1 MEKILNQEEID
12 ALFRA
17 TMKGQ
22 VASEKTRAPQKSVA
36 NFNLREISQINKE
49 QVRAL
54 STLHESFARNIANS
68 LGAYL
73 RVGFDFNLVS
83 VEQLTY
89 SEIISRLPELTYL
102 CSMRM
107 QPIEAVGLLQM
118 DLAVAFPIMD
128 LVLGGPGTGAVELR
142 DLTEIEEQILE
153 SVMRILTRELQSAW
167 APVLPVEIGFE
178 QRQQSSH
185 AQVLMGPTERC
196 LALSFEIKL
205 LEAHGVLNV
214 TLPAVASN
222 ALLRKL
228 TAQTAYLHKGSSI
241 AHVHQIRERLLDGRY
256 AVELRLPPIPVRVR
270 DLTGLEVGEILPLHQ
285 SVEQPA
291 VLYVAERDMFAVYP
305 VACGL
310 LRGAQVLHR
319 NSIIPASRKAEA

>member
-17 TMKGQ
+17 TQKGQ
-22 VASEKTRAPQKSVA
+22 IQPAAHRGAQKNVTK
-36 NFNLREISQINKE
+36 FNLREISQINKD

-54 STLHESFARNIANS
+54 STLHESFARNITNS

-83 VEQLTY
+83 VEQLTF
-89 SEIISRLPELTYL
+89 SEIVSRLPELTYL

-128 LVLGGPGTGAVELR
+128 LVLGGPGSGAVELR

-167 APVLPVEIGFE
+167 APVLQVDIDFE
-178 QRQQSSH
+178 QRQQS
-185 AQVLMGPTERC
+185 ANTQILMGPTERC
-196 LALSFEIKL
+196 LALSFEIKMPDV
-205 LEAHGVLNV
+205 HGIMNV

-228 TAQTAYLHKGSSI
+228 TAQSAYSRRGSS
-241 AHVHQIRERLLDGRY
+241 ALQARQIQRHLLDGNFC
-256 AVELRLPPIPVRVR
+256 VDLRLPPIPVKVR
-270 DLTGLEVGEILPLHQ
+270 DLTDLRVGQVLPLHQ
-285 SVEQPA
+285 PVEQPA
-291 VLYVAERDMFAVYP
+291 VLYVAEKEMFSVYP

-310 LRGAQVLHR
+310 LRGAQILHR
-319 NSIIPASRKAEA
+319 NSIIPVSRKADA

>member
-17 TMKGQ
+17 TQNGQ
-22 VASEKTRAPQKSVA
+22 VPSGGKRASQKTVTEFS
-36 NFNLREISQINKE
+36 LRETSQINKE

-54 STLHESFARNIANS
+54 TNLHEGFARNITNS

-73 RVGFDFNLVS
+73 RVGFDFTLVS

-89 SEIISRLPELTYL
+89 SEILSRLPELTYL
-102 CSMRM
+102 CSVRM

-128 LVLGGPGTGAVELR
+128 LVLGGPGSGNVEMR

-153 SVMRILTRELQSAW
+153 SVVRIMTRELQIAW
-167 APVLPVEIGFE
+167 AAVLPVDVEFE

-185 AQVLMGPTERC
+185 AQVLMGSTERC
-196 LALSFEIKL
+196 LALSFEIKMPD
-205 LEAHGVLNV
+205 AHGVMNI

-222 ALLRKL
+222 ALMRKL
-228 TAQTAYLHKGSSI
+228 SAQTAYLKRTGS
-241 AHVHQIRERLLDGRY
+241 AVHVFLLQKLLLDAGFE
-256 AVELRLPPIPVRVR
+256 VELRLPPSPVNVR
-270 DLTGLEVGEILPLHQ
+270 DLAELEVGQVLPLLQ
-285 SVEQPA
+285 PVERPA
-291 VLYVAERDMFAVYP
+291 SLYVAQKTMFDAYP
-305 VACGL
+305 VACGRA
-310 LRGAQVLHR
+310 RGAQILHR
-319 NSIIPASRKAEA
+319 NSIVPASRRAEA

>member
-17 TMKGQ
+17 TQKGQ
-22 VASEKTRAPQKSVA
+22 ISSQAPRATRKNVSK
-36 NFNLREISQINKE
+36 FNLREISQINKE

-54 STLHESFARNIANS
+54 SALHESFARNITSS

-83 VEQLTY
+83 VEQLTF
-89 SEIISRLPELTYL
+89 SEIISRLPELTYV

-118 DLAVAFPIMD
+118 DLAVAFPIID
-128 LVLGGPGTGAVELR
+128 LVLGGPGSGTVELR

-153 SVMRILTRELQSAW
+153 SVMRILTRELQTSW
-167 APVLPVEIGFE
+167 APVLPLEIEFE

-185 AQVLMGPTERC
+185 TQVLMGPTERC
-196 LALSFEIKL
+196 LALSFEIKMTD
-205 LEAHGVLNV
+205 AHGVMNV

-222 ALLRKL
+222 AVLRKL
-228 TAQTAYLHKGSSI
+228 TAQTAYSKRGNSAARVS
-241 AHVHQIRERLLDGRY
+241 QIQRHLLDGGFD
-256 AVELRLPPIPVRVR
+256 VDLRLPPIPVSVR
-270 DLTGLEVGEILPLHQ
+270 DLTALQAGQVLRLHQ
-285 SVEQPA
+285 PVEQPA
-291 VLYVAERDMFAVYP
+291 ILYVAEKEMFSVYP

-310 LRGAQVLHR
+310 LRGAQILQR
-319 NSIIPASRKAEA
+319 NSITPPTHTAET

>member
-1 MEKILNQEEID
+1 MEKILDQEEID

-17 TMKGQ
+17 TQKGQ
-22 VASEKTRAPQKSVA
+22 LPSEAKAAAPKNISR
-36 NFNLREISQINKE
+36 FNLRETSQINRE
-49 QVRAL
+49 QVRSL
-54 STLHESFARNIANS
+54 SSLHEGFARNITNS

-73 RVGFDFNLVS
+73 RVGFDFTLVS

-89 SEIISRLPELTYL
+89 SEILSRLPELTYL

-107 QPIEAVGLLQM
+107 QPIEAIGLLQM

-128 LVLGGPGTGAVELR
+128 LVLGGPGTGSMELR

-167 APVLPVEIGFE
+167 TPVLPVEIDFE

-196 LALSFEIKL
+196 LALSFEIKMPD
-205 LEAHGVLNV
+205 AHGVMNV

-228 TAQTAYLHKGSSI
+228 SAQTAYLKRGGSPI
-241 AHVHQIRERLLDGRY
+241 HVSRIQRLLMD
-256 AVELRLPPIPVRVR
+256 AAFHLELRLPSVPVSIRNLS
-270 DLTGLEVGEILPLHQ
+270 DLKEGEILPLQ
-285 SVEQPA
+285 QPVDQPA
-291 VLYVAERDMFAVYP
+291 TLSVAETEMFAAYP
-305 VACGL
+305 VSCGHA
-310 LRGAQVLHR
+310 RGAQILHR
-319 NSIIPASRKAEA
+319 NSIIPISRRVDA

>member
-17 TMKGQ
+17 THKGQ
-22 VASEKTRAPQKSVA
+22 ISPGTKRAAPKNIS
-36 NFNLREISQINKE
+36 NFNLRETSQINKE

-54 STLHESFARNIANS
+54 SALHESFARNITNS

-73 RVGFDFNLVS
+73 RVGFDFSLVS

-89 SEIISRLPELTYL
+89 SEILSRLPELTYL

-128 LVLGGPGTGAVELR
+128 LVLGGPGTGTVEIR

-153 SVMRILTRELQSAW
+153 SVIRILTRELQSAW
-167 APVLPVEIGFE
+167 TPVLPVDIEFE

-196 LALSFEIKL
+196 LALSFEIKMPD
-205 LEAHGVLNV
+205 AHGVLNV

-228 TAQTAYLHKGSSI
+228 TAQTAYLNRGGSLTHVQSI
-241 AHVHQIRERLLDGRY
+241 QRLLLD
-256 AVELRLPPIPVRVR
+256 ANFDVELLLPPSHVTVRA
-270 DLTGLEVGEILPLHQ
+270 LTELEVGEVLPLSQ
-285 SVEQPA
+285 LVEQPA
-291 VLYVAERDMFAVYP
+291 TFYVSGKEMYSVYP
-305 VACGL
+305 VACGYA
-310 LRGAQVLHR
+310 RGAQIVHR
-319 NSIIPASRKAEA
+319 NSIIPVSKRAEE

>member
-1 MEKILNQEEID
+1 MEKILTQEEID

-17 TMKGQ
+17 TQKGQ
-22 VASEKTRAPQKSVA
+22 VSPGPKKASQRNVTK
-36 NFNLREISQINKE
+36 FNLREISQINKD

-54 STLHESFARNIANS
+54 STLHESFARNLTNS

-73 RVGFDFNLVS
+73 RVGIDFNLVS

-89 SEIISRLPELTYL
+89 SEIVSRLPELTYL

-107 QPIEAVGLLQM
+107 QPIEAVGILQM

-128 LVLGGPGTGAVELR
+128 LVLGGLGSSAIEMR

-153 SVMRILTRELQSAW
+153 SVMRILVREIQNAW
-167 APVLPVEIGFE
+167 ASVLQVQIEFE
-178 QRQQSSH
+178 QRQQSSQT
-185 AQVLMGPTERC
+185 QVLMGPTERC
-196 LALSFEIKL
+196 LALSFEIKMPDS
-205 LEAHGVLNV
+205 HGMLNV

-228 TAQTAYLHKGSSI
+228 SGQGMYSKRANSTAHTR
-241 AHVHQIRERLLDGRY
+241 QIRQHLLEGSLP
-256 AVELRLPPIPVRVR
+256 VELRLPPNIVRIA
-270 DLTGLEVGEILPLHQ
+270 DLTDLKVGQILPLKQ
-285 SVEQPA
+285 PVAQPA
-291 VLYVAERDMFAVYP
+291 VLYIAEKEMFSGYP

-310 LRGAQVLHR
+310 VRGAQVLRR
-319 NSIIPASRKAEA
+319 NSIVPVTNKAKA

>member
-1 MEKILNQEEID
+1 MEKILTQEEID

-17 TMKGQ
+17 SQKGQ
-22 VASEKTRAPQKSVA
+22 IISAAGRVTQKSVSK
-36 NFNLREISQINKE
+36 FNLREISQINKD

-54 STLHESFARNIANS
+54 SALHESFARNITNS

-83 VEQLTY
+83 VEQLTF
-89 SEIISRLPELTYL
+89 SEIVSRLPELTYL

-128 LVLGGPGTGAVELR
+128 LVLGGSGNGGVEMR
-142 DLTEIEEQILE
+142 EVTEIEEQILE

-167 APVLPVEIGFE
+167 APVLKMDIEFE

-185 AQVLMGPTERC
+185 MQVLMGPTERC
-196 LALSFEIKL
+196 LALSFEIKMP
-205 LEAHGVLNV
+205 EVHGVLNV

-228 TAQTAYLHKGSSI
+228 TAQSAYFKRGSSA
-241 AHVHQIRERLLDGRY
+241 AHVQQIRRRLLDGNFH
-256 AVELRLPPIPVRVR
+256 VDLRLPPIPVRVR
-270 DLTGLEVGEILPLHQ
+270 DLTALQVGQVLPLHQ
-285 SVEQPA
+285 PVEQPA
-291 VLYVAERDMFAVYP
+291 VLYVAEKEMFAVYP
-305 VACGL
+305 VACGF
-310 LRGAQVLHR
+310 LRGAQILHR
-319 NSIIPASRKAEA
+319 NSIIPVSRKAET